1 MPIREVGSSE
11 AFATGSTKCFSRHA
25 PGIRRDSAVTTI
37 DHGADRALR
46 LPPIRDEFELMS
58 VIEPVA
64 DVECL
69 LPLRIRVLESTV
81 VRRLIVVGI
90 LALVWEGYATN
101 LDNPLMMPRLS
112 EVVVALVSSLASG
125 GLAVRILMTMKVL
138 LIGYSAGILAAATIT
153 ILASTTRFGSDVLST
168 LTSMFNPLPAVALL
182 PLALLWFG
190 LGIGSLVFV
199 IINSVLWAVALNTHT
214 GFQSVSETLRMAG
227 RCFGLSKLSLVAE
240 ILIPAAL
247 PSILAGLK
255 IGWAFAWRTLIAA
268 ELVFGVSSGQG
279 GLGWFIYE
287 NRNNLETANVFAG
300 LLCVILIGLFVE
312 SVIFRTIE
320 RRTVRRWGMQKF

>member
-1 MPIREVGSSE
+1 MTVLDRN
-11 AFATGSTKCFSRHA
+11 
-25 PGIRRDSAVTTI
+25 
-37 DHGADRALR
+37 ADLALA
-46 LPPIRDEFELMS
+46 LPPIREEFELS
-58 VIEPVA
+58 RVIEPSA
-64 DVECL
+64 DVESP
-69 LPLRIRVLESTV
+69 LPLQVRVLQSTL
-81 VRRLIVVGI
+81 VRRLLVVGI
-90 LALVWEGYATN
+90 LAAVWEGYATY

-112 EVVVALVSSLASG
+112 EVIVALVSSFLTG
-125 GLAVRILMTMKVL
+125 GLGLRILMTLKVL
-138 LIGYSAGILAAATIT
+138 AVGYTAGILAAAAIT
-153 ILASTTRFGSDVLST
+153 VLASTTRFGSDVLST

-190 LGIGSLVFV
+190 LGMGSLVFV
-199 IINSVLWAVALNTHT
+199 IINSVLWAVALSTHT

-227 RCFGLSKLSLVAE
+227 RCFGLGRLALVFE